1 MHKKSLI
8 LLCWFLVVVTAGWA
22 QISMTLQVPPAG
34 VLVKNQLWN
43 MLLVNSGTAPVSV
56 YCSLVLLDEKT
67 NQPVLTA
74 ITAPVLLS
82 RGARQLQAKDL
93 GPIRYTYNGP
103 SFHAD
108 EDPNGLLPVG
118 SYQACYT
125 VIYLAKSS
133 LHVENCI
140 QVNVDPLSPPLLNT
154 PADESR
160 SYTPYPQ
167 FTWLPPTPQGIFND
181 LSYDLIVVE
190 VLPGQGKADAIQQN
204 IPVYSAGFVKNLYMN
219 YPSSYKALDTG
230 RLYAWRI
237 VALNNSLPAAMS
249 DIWTFRV
256 VTPDKPALK
265 KDDDIFIDLK
275 RGLDPSVASTGR
287 TLKLSYENSPA
298 DTTIHY
304 IITSLEEPGNPIVQQ
319 GQLSLHN
326 GRNLLQVPLEKGN
339 GYQQQKVYL
348 FRMVNSRNESW
359 TVKFTASSAS
369 AKKNSN

>member
-8 LLCWFLVVVTAGWA
+8 LLYWLFVTMTAGRA

-43 MLLVNSGTAPVSV
+43 MLLVNSGAAPVTV

-67 NQPVLTA
+67 NQPILTA
-74 ITAPVLLS
+74 TTAPILLT

-125 VIYLAKSS
+125 VLPMMKSS
-133 LHVENCI
+133 AHAENCI
-140 QVNVDPLSPPLLNT
+140 QLNVDPLSPPLLNT

-256 VTPDKPALK
+256 VNPDKPVLK
-265 KDDDIFIDLK
+265 KDDDIYIDLK
-275 RGLDPSVASTGR
+275 RGLDPSVASAGR
-287 TLKLSYENSPA
+287 TLKLSYDNAPA

-304 IITSLEEPGNPIVQQ
+304 TITSLEEPGNPIVQQ

-326 GRNLLQVPLEKGN
+326 GRNLLQVSLEKGN

-348 FRMVNSRNESW
+348 FRMINSRSESW
-359 TVKFTASSAS
+359 TVKFTSSSAS
-369 AKKNSN
+369 AKKNSH